1 MRWLCFLLAGSAAAQ
16 TVPAKPLRFDLT
28 AIPETRDS
36 FVYRIGGREA
46 GYVVYQYEIV
56 SRETGQEIVFTEEVR
71 LGTAFRERSRVV
83 MDRLTG
89 EPVASFQ
96 RLEFGN
102 PASDT
107 AAVEHDLDVKR
118 SAIEG
123 RRRVE
128 RRSGDVRIIP
138 VSGKLPRGAVW
149 SRYGFIAAAVTN
161 ALPGDSLTI
170 NAFDELGDSLR
181 TLTLVAEPP
190 VTLELPAGRFDV
202 LPLRVSGGRVYVT
215 RAAPR
220 RIVKLEV
227 LGQPLVSELVA
238 SGPVI
243 RSPAR

>member
-16 TVPAKPLRFDLT
+16 TAPAKPLRFDLT

-36 FVYRIGGREA
+36 FAYRIGGREA

-56 SRETGQEIVFTEEVR
+56 SRETGQELVFTEEVR
-71 LGTAFRERSRVV
+71 LGAMFHEKSRVV
-83 MDRLTG
+83 MNRLTG

-102 PASDT
+102 PAGDT
-107 AAVEHDLDVKR
+107 SAIEYDLDVR
-118 SAIEG
+118 RGAIAG

-128 RRSGDVRIIP
+128 RRNGDVRITP
-138 VSGKLPRGAVW
+138 VNATLPRDAVW
-149 SRYGFIAAAVTN
+149 SRYGFIAAAATN
-161 ALPGDSLTI
+161 ALPGDSLSI
-170 NAFDELGDSLR
+170 RAFDEFGDSLR
-181 TLTLVAEPP
+181 TLTLVAEAP
-190 VTLELPAGRFDV
+190 VTLELPAGRLDV
-202 LPLRVSGGRVYVT
+202 LPLRVSGARVYVT

-243 RSPAR
+243 RSPAP